1 VRRPLTRAQLI
12 LMAPN
17 RSADRNRM
25 TLEHDSEEVD
35 AILQIR
41 DRQIELLEAIK
52 AETALVKQLVEQA
65 TKPAPRRTSRL
76 GASLT
81 ECGYRPTLAVIYL
94 PQTRE

>member
-1 VRRPLTRAQLI
+1 
-12 LMAPN
+12 
-17 RSADRNRM
+17 M

-65 TKPAPRRTSRL
+65 TKPAPDAQP
-76 GASLT
+76 G
-81 ECGYRPTLAVIYL
+81 
-94 PQTRE
+94 